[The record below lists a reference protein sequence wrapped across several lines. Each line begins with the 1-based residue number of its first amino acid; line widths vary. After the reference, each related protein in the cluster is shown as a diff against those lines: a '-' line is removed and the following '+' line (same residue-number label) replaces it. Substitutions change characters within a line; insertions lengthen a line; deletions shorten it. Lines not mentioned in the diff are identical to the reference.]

1 MQGSPDDDEDAPAA
15 DAGEEPTIDPAVLE
29 LDHVFEV
36 LDHPR
41 RRYLLYALATDE
53 EWTLT
58 ELATKLAAWEN
69 DVDEADVDDA
79 TRDQVY
85 VSLYHAHVPKLV
97 EKGALRFDADEERI
111 APGEH
116 AEQILA
122 VLEGA
127 GASLDQRQEAHARE
141 EYDGEKN

>member
-1 MQGSPDDDEDAPAA
+1 MQGSPEDEDAPVA

-41 RRYLLYALATDE
+41 RRYLLYALAADD

-69 DVDEADVDDA
+69 DVDEADIDGA

-97 EKGALRFDADEERI
+97 EEGAVRFDADEERI
-111 APGEH
+111 TPGEH
-116 AEQILA
+116 TEQITTA
-122 VLEGA
+122 LEGA
-127 GASLDQRQEAHARE
+127 GASLEQRREAHARE
-141 EYDGEKN
+141 EYDGEEN